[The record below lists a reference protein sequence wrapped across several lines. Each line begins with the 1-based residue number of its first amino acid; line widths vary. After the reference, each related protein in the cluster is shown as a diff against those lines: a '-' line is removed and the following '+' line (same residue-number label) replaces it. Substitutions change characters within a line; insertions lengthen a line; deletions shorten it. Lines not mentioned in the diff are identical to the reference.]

1 MGMTRRDYELLAS
14 IMRQQI
20 DRKLYRDDNDRK
32 ADPNMAG
39 LTALYMAARAIANRL
54 AEDNPRFDKVR
65 FLTASGVIS

>member
-39 LTALYMAARAIANRL
+39 LTALYMAARALANRL
-54 AEDNPRFDKVR
+54 AEDNPCFDKVR

>member
-39 LTALYMAARAIANRL
+39 LTALYMAARALANRL

>member
-20 DRKLYRDDNDRK
+20 DRKLCRDDNDRK

-39 LTALYMAARAIANRL
+39 LTALYMAARALANRL